1 MSAFI
6 AEPVSGTSLP
16 GSMPPRE
23 YFQEVRRICDKY
35 DVLFIADEVI
45 MGTCVPAATA
55 SSETRRRNAL
65 AQIYQDIPQ
74 TAFTRHHLVL
84 WAVGMAGLG
93 RTGANFAIQHSG
105 IEPDLITTAKGL
117 CAVRIH
123 YTYLHTCGL
132 FSNEILL
139 KKTKQDRLMSGQR

>member
-1 MSAFI
+1 MQGPETVSAFI

-65 AQIYQDIPQ
+65 AQICQDIPQ

-84 WAVGMAGLG
+84 WAWQGLVGLVQTLRFSIRAS
-93 RTGANFAIQHSG
+93 N
-105 IEPDLITTAKGL
+105 
-117 CAVRIH
+117 RI
-123 YTYLHTCGL
+123 
-132 FSNEILL
+132 
-139 KKTKQDRLMSGQR
+139 

>member
-1 MSAFI
+1 VSAFI

-74 TAFTRHHLVL
+74 TAFTRHHLVS
-84 WAVGMAGLG
+84 WAWQGLVGLVQTLRFSIRAS
-93 RTGANFAIQHSG
+93 N
-105 IEPDLITTAKGL
+105 
-117 CAVRIH
+117 RI
-123 YTYLHTCGL
+123 
-132 FSNEILL
+132 
-139 KKTKQDRLMSGQR
+139 